1 MPEVEAKSEKK
12 TGNERDA
19 FRNMGVSFYLWDL
32 HVYISTW
39 KYKKEKFYEKCW
51 FMAEESRPHLQ

>member
-19 FRNMGVSFYLWDL
+19 FRNMGVSFSLWDL

-39 KYKKEKFYEKCW
+39 KYKKPNY
-51 FMAEESRPHLQ
+51 